1 MTEPSAFDDVGRS
14 AHGPASLDRPSVLLI
29 AEERSAGADA
39 IQACHARLLGPVA
52 WTEAEMRLQHQ
63 GLCRAILAEASG
75 VPDAVLERV
84 LPLIADLVD
93 AGDASAIIV
102 FDPAQIDCVAGSI
115 GSAPIDLLCSPTT
128 TERVASLY
136 LALAPTAQRLHDIG
150 GTPDSVRLMR
160 LNEEI
165 ARIAETLTRLTR
177 GEDEM
182 SRPTSVSDPGLTYRA
197 GPLLERPDIRV
208 RDVRNAIRARRLRDQ
223 FFGPGLFEDPAWDM
237 LLDLF
242 AAELERVQVSV
253 SSLCIAAAVA
263 PTTALRW
270 IARMTDAGLFE
281 RHPDPFDRRR
291 AFMALSSHASLG
303 MRNYVAAARHV
314 GATIG

>member
-1 MTEPSAFDDVGRS
+1 MTEPSAFDDAGRS
-14 AHGPASLDRPSVLLI
+14 TSGSAVLDRPSVLLI
-29 AEERSAGADA
+29 ADDRSAGTET
-39 IQACHARLLGPVA
+39 IRACDARLLGPVA
-52 WTEAEMRLQHQ
+52 WMDAELRLQRQ
-63 GLCRAILAEASG
+63 GLCRAILVEASG

-84 LPLIADLVD
+84 LPLVADLVD
-93 AGDASAIIV
+93 AGNARAVIV
-102 FDPAQIDCVAGSI
+102 FDPCQIDCVVGTI
-115 GSAPIDLLCSPTT
+115 GSSSIDLLCSPTP
-128 TERVASLY
+128 TERVASLC
-136 LALAPTAQRLHDIG
+136 LALIPADSRLHDIG
-150 GTPDSVRLMR
+150 GTPDSVRLIR

-177 GEDEM
+177 GEDDM
-182 SRPTSVSDPGLTYRA
+182 SRPTAVSDPGLTYRP

-291 AFMALSSHASLG
+291 AFMALSSRASLG

>member
-14 AHGPASLDRPSVLLI
+14 SRGMVALDRPSVLLI
-29 AEERSAGADA
+29 ADERSAGTDA
-39 IQACHARLLGPVA
+39 IAACAARLLGPVA
-52 WTEAEMRLQHQ
+52 WNEADVRLERQ

-84 LPLIADLVD
+84 LPLLADLVD
-93 AGDASAIIV
+93 AGDACAVIV
-102 FDPAQIDCVAGSI
+102 LDPEQIDCVAGLI
-115 GSAPIDLLCSPTT
+115 GSAPIDLLCSPTA
-128 TERVASLY
+128 TERVASLC
-136 LALAPTAQRLHDIG
+136 LALIPAAHRLHDIG

-182 SRPTSVSDPGLTYRA
+182 SRSTTVSDPGLTYRSR
-197 GPLLERPDIRV
+197 PVLERPDIRV
-208 RDVRNAIRARRLRDQ
+208 RDVRDAIRARRLRDQ
-223 FFGPGLFEDPAWDM
+223 FFGLGLFEDPAWDM

-253 SSLCIAAAVA
+253 SSLCIAAAVP

-281 RHPDPFDRRR
+281 RRPDPFDRRR
-291 AFMALSSHASLG
+291 AFMALSSRASLA
-303 MRNYVAAARHV
+303 MRNYVAAARHA
-314 GATIG
+314 GAMIG

>member
-14 AHGPASLDRPSVLLI
+14 AHGPVSLGRPSVLLI
-29 AEERSAGADA
+29 ADGRSAGTSA
-39 IQACHARLLGPVA
+39 IEACAAHLLGPVA
-52 WTEAEMRLQHQ
+52 WMEADVRLQRQ

-75 VPDAVLERV
+75 VSDAVLERV
-84 LPLIADLVD
+84 LPLLADLVD
-93 AGDASAIIV
+93 AGDVRAVIV
-102 FDPAQIDCVAGSI
+102 LDPGQIDCVAGLI
-115 GSAPIDLLCSPTT
+115 GASPIDLLCSPTP
-128 TERVASLY
+128 TERITSLC
-136 LALAPTAQRLHDIG
+136 LALVPADSRLHDIG

-182 SRPTSVSDPGLTYRA
+182 SRPTAVSDPGLTYRP

-270 IARMTDAGLFE
+270 ITRMTDAGLFE

-291 AFMALSSHASLG
+291 AFMALSSRASLA
-303 MRNYVAAARHV
+303 MRNYVAAARHA